1 MGWRTVVVNSHSK
14 LSYKNHHLVF
24 KSAYQQEMIHLS
36 EIDVLILETT
46 DITLTTMLIN
56 CLVAENILILF
67 CDDKRLPIGKV
78 LPFYGRHDSS
88 LQLSKHLEWDFEW
101 KATVWTEIIS
111 QKILNQSTFLSML
124 NCDEKA
130 DSLIKLH
137 ETLETFDPTNRE
149 GHAARIYFNQL
160 FGNDFTREQENDI
173 NSGLNYG
180 YTLLLSVFARE
191 LVKSGCMTQF
201 GLKHSNQ
208 FNDFNFASDIMEPFR
223 PLVDQIVYEKRN
235 EDFQVIKRSLFEM
248 FIKQFD
254 YNNQHM
260 FLTNIA
266 SDYTKKIVK
275 VLNEEREGVPEFRI

>member
-88 LQLSKHLEWDFEW
+88 LQLSKQLEWEFES

-191 LVKSGCMTQF
+191 LVKSGCMTQL

-208 FNDFNFASDIMEPFR
+208 FNDFNFASDLMEPFR

>member
-14 LSYKNHHLVF
+14 LSYKNQHLVF
-24 KSAYQQEMIHLS
+24 KSAYQHEMIHLS

-88 LQLSKHLEWDFEW
+88 LQLSKQLGWDSEL
-101 KATVWTEIIS
+101 KSEVWTEIIS

-124 NCDEKA
+124 NYDEKA

-137 ETLETFDPTNRE
+137 ETLEIFDPTNRE

-180 YTLLLSVFARE
+180 YTLLLSIFARE

-235 EDFQVIKRSLFEM
+235 EDFQVIKRSLFEL
-248 FIKQFD
+248 FNKQFD
-254 YNNQHM
+254 YNDQHM

>member
-14 LSYKNHHLVF
+14 LSYKNQHLVF
-24 KSAYQQEMIHLS
+24 KSTYQHEMIHLS

-88 LQLSKHLEWDFEW
+88 LQLSKQLGWDSEL
-101 KATVWTEIIS
+101 KSEVWTEIIS

-124 NCDEKA
+124 DYDEKA

-137 ETLETFDPTNRE
+137 ETLEIFDPTNRE

-180 YTLLLSVFARE
+180 YTLLLSIFARE

-223 PLVDQIVYEKRN
+223 PLVDQIVYEKRA
-235 EDFQVIKRSLFEM
+235 EDFQVIKRSLFEL
-248 FIKQFD
+248 FNKQFD
-254 YNNQHM
+254 YNDQHM

-266 SDYTKKIVK
+266 SDYTKKVVK

>member
-14 LSYKNHHLVF
+14 LSYKNQHLVF
-24 KSAYQQEMIHLS
+24 KSAYQHEMIHLS

-88 LQLSKHLEWDFEW
+88 LQLSKQLGWDSEL
-101 KATVWTEIIS
+101 KSEVWTEIIS
-111 QKILNQSTFLSML
+111 QKILNQNTFLSML
-124 NCDEKA
+124 NYDEKA

-137 ETLETFDPTNRE
+137 ETLEIFDPTNRE

-180 YTLLLSVFARE
+180 YTLLLSIFARE

-235 EDFQVIKRSLFEM
+235 EDFQVIKRSLFEL
-248 FIKQFD
+248 FNKQFD
-254 YNNQHM
+254 YNDQHM

>member
-88 LQLSKHLEWDFEW
+88 LQLSKQLEWKFES

-124 NCDEKA
+124 NYDEKA

-208 FNDFNFASDIMEPFR
+208 FNDFNFASDLMEPFR

>member
-14 LSYKNHHLVF
+14 LSYKNQHLVF
-24 KSAYQQEMIHLS
+24 KSAYQHEMIHLS
-36 EIDVLILETT
+36 EIDVLILEIT

-88 LQLSKHLEWDFEW
+88 LQLSKQLGWDSEL
-101 KATVWTEIIS
+101 KSEVWTEIIS

-124 NCDEKA
+124 NYDEKA

-137 ETLETFDPTNRE
+137 ETLEIFDPTNRE

-180 YTLLLSVFARE
+180 YTLLLSIFARE

-235 EDFQVIKRSLFEM
+235 EDFQVIKRSLFEL
-248 FIKQFD
+248 FNKQFD
-254 YNNQHM
+254 YNDQHM

>member
-14 LSYKNHHLVF
+14 LSYKNQHLVF

-88 LQLSKHLEWDFEW
+88 LQLTKQLEWDAEL
-101 KATVWTEIIS
+101 KAAVWTEIIS
-111 QKILNQSTFLSML
+111 QKILNQSTYLSML
-124 NCDEKA
+124 NYDEKA
-130 DSLIKLH
+130 SSLINLH
-137 ETLETFDPTNRE
+137 EALAVFDPTNRE

-180 YTLLLSVFARE
+180 YTLLLSIFARE

-201 GLKHSNQ
+201 GLKHTNQ
-208 FNDFNFASDIMEPFR
+208 FNDFNLASDLMEPFR

-235 EDFQVIKRSLFEM
+235 EDFQVIKRSLFEL
-248 FIKQFD
+248 FTKQFD
-254 YNNQHM
+254 YNDQHM

>member
-14 LSYKNHHLVF
+14 LSYKNQHLVF
-24 KSAYQQEMIHLS
+24 KSAYQHEMIHLS

-88 LQLSKHLEWDFEW
+88 LQLSKQLGWDSEL
-101 KATVWTEIIS
+101 KSEVWTEIIS
-111 QKILNQSTFLSML
+111 QKILNQSTFLSRL
-124 NCDEKA
+124 NYDEKS

-137 ETLETFDPTNRE
+137 ETLEIFDPTNRE

-180 YTLLLSVFARE
+180 YTLLLSIFARE

-223 PLVDQIVYEKRN
+223 LLVDQIVYEKRN
-235 EDFQVIKRSLFEM
+235 EDFQVIKRSLFEL
-248 FIKQFD
+248 FNKQFD
-254 YNNQHM
+254 YNEQHM

-275 VLNEEREGVPEFRI
+275 VLNKEREGVPEFRI

>member
-14 LSYKNHHLVF
+14 LSYKNQHLVF

-88 LQLSKHLEWDFEW
+88 LQLSKQLEWKFES

-124 NCDEKA
+124 NYDEKA

-137 ETLETFDPTNRE
+137 ETLEIFDPTNRE

-208 FNDFNFASDIMEPFR
+208 FNDFNFASDLMEPFR

>member
-14 LSYKNHHLVF
+14 LSYKNQHLVF
-24 KSAYQQEMIHLS
+24 KSAYQHEMIHLS

-88 LQLSKHLEWDFEW
+88 LQLSKQLGWDSEL
-101 KATVWTEIIS
+101 KSKVWTEIIS

-124 NCDEKA
+124 NYDEKA

-137 ETLETFDPTNRE
+137 ETLEIFDPTNRE

-180 YTLLLSVFARE
+180 YTLLLSIFARE

-235 EDFQVIKRSLFEM
+235 EDFQVIKRSLFEL
-248 FIKQFD
+248 FNKQFD
-254 YNNQHM
+254 YNDQHM

>member
-88 LQLSKHLEWDFEW
+88 LQLSKQLEWKFES

-124 NCDEKA
+124 NYDEKA

-223 PLVDQIVYEKRN
+223 PIVDQIVYEKRN

>member
-14 LSYKNHHLVF
+14 LSYKNQHLVF
-24 KSAYQQEMIHLS
+24 KSAYQHEMIHLS

-88 LQLSKHLEWDFEW
+88 LQLSKQLGWNSELKSE
-101 KATVWTEIIS
+101 VWTEIIS

-124 NCDEKA
+124 NYDEKA

-137 ETLETFDPTNRE
+137 ETLEIFDPTNRE

-235 EDFQVIKRSLFEM
+235 EDFQVIKRSLFEL
-248 FIKQFD
+248 FNKQFD
-254 YNNQHM
+254 YNDQHM

>member
-14 LSYKNHHLVF
+14 LSYKNQHLVF
-24 KSAYQQEMIHLS
+24 KSAYQHEMIHLS

-46 DITLTTMLIN
+46 NITLTTMLIN
-56 CLVAENILILF
+56 CLVSENILILF

-88 LQLSKHLEWDFEW
+88 LQLSKQLGWDSEL
-101 KATVWTEIIS
+101 KSEVWTEIIS

-124 NCDEKA
+124 DYDEKA

-137 ETLETFDPTNRE
+137 ETLEMFDPTNRE

-180 YTLLLSVFARE
+180 YTLLLSIFARE

-223 PLVDQIVYEKRN
+223 PLVDQIVYEKRA
-235 EDFQVIKRSLFEM
+235 EDFQVIKRSLFEL
-248 FIKQFD
+248 FNKQFD
-254 YNNQHM
+254 YNDQHM

-266 SDYTKKIVK
+266 SDYTKKVVK

>member
-14 LSYKNHHLVF
+14 LSYKNQHLVF

-88 LQLSKHLEWDFEW
+88 LQLSKQLEWEFES

-124 NCDEKA
+124 NYDEKA
-130 DSLIKLH
+130 ASLIKLH

-208 FNDFNFASDIMEPFR
+208 FNDFNFASDLMEPFR

-254 YNNQHM
+254 YNHQHM

>member
-14 LSYKNHHLVF
+14 LSYKNQHLVF
-24 KSAYQQEMIHLS
+24 KSAYQHEMIHLS
-36 EIDVLILETT
+36 EVDVLILETT

-88 LQLSKHLEWDFEW
+88 LQLSKQLGWDSEL
-101 KATVWTEIIS
+101 KSEVWTEIIS

-124 NCDEKA
+124 NYDEKA

-137 ETLETFDPTNRE
+137 ETLEIFDPTNRE

-160 FGNDFTREQENDI
+160 FGNNFTREQENDI

-235 EDFQVIKRSLFEM
+235 EDFQVIKRSLFEL
-248 FIKQFD
+248 FNKQFD
-254 YNNQHM
+254 YNDQHM

>member
-14 LSYKNHHLVF
+14 LSYKNQHLVF
-24 KSAYQQEMIHLS
+24 KSAYQHEMIHLS
-36 EIDVLILETT
+36 EVDVLILETT

-88 LQLSKHLEWDFEW
+88 LQLSKQLGWDSEL
-101 KATVWTEIIS
+101 KSEVWTEIIS
-111 QKILNQSTFLSML
+111 QKILNQSMFLSML
-124 NCDEKA
+124 NYDEKS

-137 ETLETFDPTNRE
+137 ETLEIFDPTNRE

-235 EDFQVIKRSLFEM
+235 EDFQVIKRSLFEL
-248 FIKQFD
+248 FNKQFD
-254 YNNQHM
+254 YNDQHM

>member
-14 LSYKNHHLVF
+14 LSYKNQHLVF
-24 KSAYQQEMIHLS
+24 KSAYQHEMIHLS

-88 LQLSKHLEWDFEW
+88 LQLSKQLGWDSEL
-101 KATVWTEIIS
+101 KSEVWTEIIS

-124 NCDEKA
+124 NYDEKV

-137 ETLETFDPTNRE
+137 ETLEIFDPTNRE

-180 YTLLLSVFARE
+180 YTLLLSIFARE

-235 EDFQVIKRSLFEM
+235 EDFQVIKRSLFEL
-248 FIKQFD
+248 FNKQFD
-254 YNNQHM
+254 YNDQHM

>member
-14 LSYKNHHLVF
+14 LSYKNQHLVF
-24 KSAYQQEMIHLS
+24 KSAYQHEMIHLS

-56 CLVAENILILF
+56 CLVSENILILF

-88 LQLSKHLEWDFEW
+88 LQLSKQLGWDSEL
-101 KATVWTEIIS
+101 KSEVWTEIIS

-124 NCDEKA
+124 DYDEKA
-130 DSLIKLH
+130 GSLIKLH
-137 ETLETFDPTNRE
+137 ETLEMFDPTNRE

-180 YTLLLSVFARE
+180 YTLLLSIFARE

-223 PLVDQIVYEKRN
+223 PLVDQIVYEKRA
-235 EDFQVIKRSLFEM
+235 EDFQVIKRSLFEL
-248 FIKQFD
+248 FNKQFD
-254 YNNQHM
+254 YNDQHM

-266 SDYTKKIVK
+266 SDYTKKVVK

>member
-14 LSYKNHHLVF
+14 LSYKNQHLVF

-88 LQLSKHLEWDFEW
+88 LQLSKQLEWEFES

-124 NCDEKA
+124 NYDEKA

-208 FNDFNFASDIMEPFR
+208 FNDFNFASDLMEPFR

-266 SDYTKKIVK
+266 SDYTKKIIK

>member
-14 LSYKNHHLVF
+14 LSYKNQHLVF
-24 KSAYQQEMIHLS
+24 KSAYQHEMIHLS

-88 LQLSKHLEWDFEW
+88 LQLSKQVGWDSEL
-101 KATVWTEIIS
+101 KSEVWTEIIS

-124 NCDEKA
+124 NYDEKS

-137 ETLETFDPTNRE
+137 ETLEIFDPTNRE

-180 YTLLLSVFARE
+180 YTLLLSIFARE

-223 PLVDQIVYEKRN
+223 PLVDQIVYEKRA
-235 EDFQVIKRSLFEM
+235 EDFQVIKRSLFEL
-248 FIKQFD
+248 FNKQFD
-254 YNNQHM
+254 YNDQHM

-266 SDYTKKIVK
+266 SDYTKKVVK

>member
-1 MGWRTVVVNSHSK
+1 MGWRTIVVNSHSK
-14 LSYKNHHLVF
+14 LSYKNQHLVF

-36 EIDVLILETT
+36 EIDVLLLETT

-67 CDDKRLPIGKV
+67 CDDKRLPIGKL

-88 LQLSKHLEWDFEW
+88 LQLSKQLEWDAEL
-101 KATVWTEIIS
+101 KAAVWTEIIS
-111 QKILNQSTFLSML
+111 QKILNQSMFLSML
-124 NCDEKA
+124 NYDEKA

-137 ETLETFDPTNRE
+137 ETLSVFDPTNRE

-160 FGNDFTREQENDI
+160 FGNDFTREQENDV

-180 YTLLLSVFARE
+180 YTLLLSIFARE
-191 LVKSGCMTQF
+191 LVKAGCMTQF
-201 GLKHSNQ
+201 GLKHANQ
-208 FNDFNFASDIMEPFR
+208 FNDFNFASDLMEPFR

-235 EDFQVIKRSLFEM
+235 EDFQVIKRSLFEL
-248 FIKQFD
+248 FTKQFD
-254 YNNQHM
+254 YNDQHM
-260 FLTNIA
+260 FLTNIV

>member
-14 LSYKNHHLVF
+14 LSYKNQHLVF

-67 CDDKRLPIGKV
+67 CDDKRLPIGKI

-88 LQLSKHLEWDFEW
+88 LQLSKQLEWEFET

-124 NCDEKA
+124 NYDEKA

-137 ETLETFDPTNRE
+137 ETLEIFDPTNRE

-208 FNDFNFASDIMEPFR
+208 FNDFNFASDLMEPFR

-254 YNNQHM
+254 YNNQYM

>member
-14 LSYKNHHLVF
+14 LSYKNQHLVF
-24 KSAYQQEMIHLS
+24 KSAYQHEMIHLS
-36 EIDVLILETT
+36 EVDVLILETT

-88 LQLSKHLEWDFEW
+88 LQLSKQLGWDSEL
-101 KATVWTEIIS
+101 KSEVWTEIIS

-124 NCDEKA
+124 DYDEKA

-137 ETLETFDPTNRE
+137 ETLEMFDPTNRE

-180 YTLLLSVFARE
+180 YTLLLSIFARE

-223 PLVDQIVYEKRN
+223 PLVDQIVYEKRA
-235 EDFQVIKRSLFEM
+235 EDFQVIKRSLFEL
-248 FIKQFD
+248 FNKQFD
-254 YNNQHM
+254 YNDQHM

-266 SDYTKKIVK
+266 SDYTKKVVK

>member
-14 LSYKNHHLVF
+14 LSYKNQHLVF

-56 CLVAENILILF
+56 CLVAENILVLF

-88 LQLSKHLEWDFEW
+88 LQLSKQLEWEFES

-124 NCDEKA
+124 KYDEKA

-137 ETLETFDPTNRE
+137 ETLEIFDPTNRE

-208 FNDFNFASDIMEPFR
+208 FNDFNFASDLMEPFR

>member
-14 LSYKNHHLVF
+14 LSYKNQHLVF
-24 KSAYQQEMIHLS
+24 KSAYQHEMIHLS

-88 LQLSKHLEWDFEW
+88 LQLSKQLGWDSEL
-101 KATVWTEIIS
+101 KSEVWTEIIS

-124 NCDEKA
+124 NYDEKA

-137 ETLETFDPTNRE
+137 ETLEIFDPTNRE

-180 YTLLLSVFARE
+180 YTLLLSIFARE

-208 FNDFNFASDIMEPFR
+208 FNDFNFASDIMESFR

-235 EDFQVIKRSLFEM
+235 EDFQVIKRSLFEL
-248 FIKQFD
+248 FNKQFD
-254 YNNQHM
+254 YNDQHM

>member
-14 LSYKNHHLVF
+14 LSYKNQHLVF
-24 KSAYQQEMIHLS
+24 KSAYQHEMIHLS

-56 CLVAENILILF
+56 CLVSENILILF

-88 LQLSKHLEWDFEW
+88 LQLSKQLGWDSEL
-101 KATVWTEIIS
+101 KSEVWTEIIS

-124 NCDEKA
+124 DYDEKA

-137 ETLETFDPTNRE
+137 ETLEMFDPTNRE

-180 YTLLLSVFARE
+180 YTLLLSIFARE

-223 PLVDQIVYEKRN
+223 PLVYQIVYEKRA
-235 EDFQVIKRSLFEM
+235 EDFQVIKRSLFEL
-248 FIKQFD
+248 FNKQFD
-254 YNNQHM
+254 YNDQHM

-266 SDYTKKIVK
+266 SDYTKKVVK